1 MSSNVL
7 KVSKHVICKKFW
19 DFLPFFYFL
28 DKLRNWQLI
37 KLIYSHILSEV
48 YVTEKKLKFG
58 IQNGLNVARAG
69 YTEDQ
74 ILTACILADKTGY
87 DSIFYMDHTNVP
99 QWKNAIVLDPWVML
113 SAIAAVTSNV
123 ELGTC
128 VTDAIRRHPSNIAL
142 AAISLD
148 RVSKGRAILGI
159 GAGEAQNLK
168 EFCIPFEKPVSKWEE
183 QIEVIHK
190 LYESTPDNV
199 VSYDG
204 KYYKLEGACLQA
216 PPIRKPHPP
225 TYMASGGK
233 RTLALTGKLGD
244 GWLPIGYTPELF
256 EDHAA
261 QITKSMNENNR
272 TQEEKDNFEYALDID
287 VYFSEDAEES
297 WAKMKEAV
305 KVSLFK
311 PEVLRVHGLKEI
323 EGFDFVK
330 YFTEYSM
337 SDQSWIIKMR
347 EAATKIPD
355 KIARSSTAVG
365 TPEDIIPIFERF
377 MKSGVNHFVIR
388 FWGKNYFGSI
398 DKFASH
404 VMPKLREIAK
414 Q

>member
-1 MSSNVL
+1 M
-7 KVSKHVICKKFW
+7 
-19 DFLPFFYFL
+19 
-28 DKLRNWQLI
+28 
-37 KLIYSHILSEV
+37 
-48 YVTEKKLKFG
+48 KFG

-74 ILTACILADKTGY
+74 ILTACMLADKTGY

-99 QWKNAIVLDPWVML
+99 QWRNATVLDPWVML
-113 SAIAAVTSNV
+113 SAIAAVTNNV

-142 AAISLD
+142 AAITLD

-168 EFCIPFEKPVSKWEE
+168 EFCIPFEKPVSKWAE
-183 QIEVIHK
+183 QIEVIK
-190 LYESTPDNV
+190 TLYGSDPENTVD
-199 VSYDG
+199 YEG
-204 KYYKLEGACLQA
+204 KYYKLEKACLQA
-216 PPIRKPHPP
+216 PTVRKPHPP

-233 RTLALTGKLGD
+233 RTLELTGKLGE

-256 EDHAA
+256 ADHKG
-261 QITKSMNENNR
+261 QIDVSMEKYGR
-272 TQEEKDNFEYALDID
+272 PQEVRRDFEYALDID
-287 VYFSEDAEES
+287 VYFSEDAEAS
-297 WAKMKEAV
+297 WARMKEAV

-311 PEVLRVHGLKEI
+311 PEILRVHDLKEI

-337 SDQSWIIKMR
+337 SNQEWIVKMR

-355 KIARSSTAVG
+355 AVARSSTAVG
-365 TPEDIIPIFERF
+365 TPEDVIPTFERF
-377 MKSGVNHFVIR
+377 MESGVNHFVIR
-388 FWGKNYFGSI
+388 FWGRNYFGSI

-404 VMPKLREIAK
+404 VMPALRKKAESMGL
-414 Q
+414 

>member
-1 MSSNVL
+1 MG
-7 KVSKHVICKKFW
+7 
-19 DFLPFFYFL
+19 
-28 DKLRNWQLI
+28 
-37 KLIYSHILSEV
+37 
-48 YVTEKKLKFG
+48 KLKFG

-99 QWKNAIVLDPWVML
+99 QWKKAIVLDPWVML
-113 SAIAAVTSNV
+113 SAIAAVTNNV

-142 AAISLD
+142 AAITLD

-168 EFCIPFEKPVSKWEE
+168 EFCIPFEKPVSKWAE
-183 QIEVIHK
+183 QVELIK
-190 LYESTPDNV
+190 TLYKSTPDNT

-225 TYMASGGK
+225 TYMAAGGK
-233 RTLALTGKLGD
+233 RTLELTGKLGD

-256 EDHAA
+256 EDHKK
-261 QITKSMNENNR
+261 QIENSMDKHNR
-272 TQEEKDNFEYALDID
+272 TREEKDSFQMALDID

-311 PEVLRVHGLKEI
+311 PEVLRVHDLKEI

-337 SDQSWIIKMR
+337 SNQSWIVKMR

-355 KIARSSTAVG
+355 AVARSSTAIG
-365 TPEDIIPIFERF
+365 TPEDVIPTFERF
-377 MKSGVNHFVIR
+377 KKAGVNHFVIR

-404 VMPKLREIAK
+404 VMPHLRENPRK
-414 Q
+414 

>member
-1 MSSNVL
+1 MYLASN
-7 KVSKHVICKKFW
+7 
-19 DFLPFFYFL
+19 
-28 DKLRNWQLI
+28 Q
-37 KLIYSHILSEV
+37 
-48 YVTEKKLKFG
+48 LKFG

-99 QWKNAIVLDPWVML
+99 QWKHAIVLDPWVML
-113 SAIAAVTSNV
+113 SAIAAVTQNV

-183 QIEVIHK
+183 QIQVIHK
-190 LYESTPDNV
+190 LYDSTPDNT

-216 PPIRKPHPP
+216 PPIRKPRPP
-225 TYMASGGK
+225 TYMAAGGK
-233 RTLALTGKLGD
+233 RTLAMTGKLGD

-256 EDHAA
+256 ADHKA
-261 QITKSMNENNR
+261 QIEKSMDENNR
-272 TQEEKDNFEYALDID
+272 TQEEKDNFQFALDID
-287 VYFSEDAEES
+287 VYFSEDAEQS

-311 PEVLRVHGLKEI
+311 PEILRVHNIKEI

-337 SDQSWIIKMR
+337 SDQSWIVKMR
-347 EAATKIPD
+347 EAATKLPD
-355 KIARSSTAVG
+355 DVARSSIALG
-365 TPEDIIPIFERF
+365 TPEDIIPVFEKF
-377 MKSGVNHFVIR
+377 MDAGVNHFVIR

-398 DKFASH
+398 DKFATH
-404 VMPKLREIAK
+404 VMPVLREKAKAK

>member
-1 MSSNVL
+1 MYLTSN
-7 KVSKHVICKKFW
+7 
-19 DFLPFFYFL
+19 
-28 DKLRNWQLI
+28 Q
-37 KLIYSHILSEV
+37 
-48 YVTEKKLKFG
+48 LKFG

-99 QWKNAIVLDPWVML
+99 QWKHAIVLDPWVML
-113 SAIAAVTSNV
+113 SAIAAVTQNV

-183 QIEVIHK
+183 QIQVIHK
-190 LYESTPDNV
+190 LYDSTPDNT

-216 PPIRKPHPP
+216 PPIRKPRPP
-225 TYMASGGK
+225 TYMAAGGK
-233 RTLALTGKLGD
+233 RTLAMTGKLGD

-256 EDHAA
+256 ADHKA
-261 QITKSMNENNR
+261 QIEKSMDKNDR
-272 TQEEKDNFEYALDID
+272 TQEEKDNFQFALDID
-287 VYFSEDAEES
+287 VYFSEDAEQS

-311 PEVLRVHGLKEI
+311 PEILRVHNIKEI

-337 SDQSWIIKMR
+337 SDQSWIVKMR
-347 EAATKIPD
+347 EAATKLPD
-355 KIARSSTAVG
+355 DVARSSIALG
-365 TPEDIIPIFERF
+365 TPEDIIPVFEKF
-377 MKSGVNHFVIR
+377 MDAGVNHFVIR

-398 DKFASH
+398 DKFATH
-404 VMPKLREIAK
+404 VMPVLREKAKAQAK

>member
-1 MSSNVL
+1 MGN
-7 KVSKHVICKKFW
+7 
-19 DFLPFFYFL
+19 
-28 DKLRNWQLI
+28 
-37 KLIYSHILSEV
+37 
-48 YVTEKKLKFG
+48 LKFG

-99 QWKNAIVLDPWVML
+99 QWKKAIVLDPWVML
-113 SAIAAVTSNV
+113 SAIAAVTNNV

-142 AAISLD
+142 AAITLD

-168 EFCIPFEKPVSKWEE
+168 EFCIPFEKPVSKWAE
-183 QIEVIHK
+183 QVELIK
-190 LYESTPDNV
+190 TLYKSTPDNTV
-199 VSYDG
+199 NYDG

-225 TYMASGGK
+225 TYMAAGGK
-233 RTLALTGKLGD
+233 RTLELTGKLGD

-256 EDHAA
+256 EDHRK
-261 QITKSMNENNR
+261 QIQNSMDKHNR
-272 TQEEKDNFEYALDID
+272 TQEEKDNFQMALDVD

-311 PEVLRVHGLKEI
+311 PEVLRVHDLKEI

-337 SDQSWIIKMR
+337 SNQSWIIKMR

-355 KIARSSTAVG
+355 AVARSSTAIG
-365 TPEDIIPIFERF
+365 TPEDVIPTFERF
-377 MKSGVNHFVIR
+377 KKAGVNHFVIR

-404 VMPKLREIAK
+404 VMPHLRENPRK
-414 Q
+414 

>member
-1 MSSNVL
+1 
-7 KVSKHVICKKFW
+7 VI
-19 DFLPFFYFL
+19 
-28 DKLRNWQLI
+28 
-37 KLIYSHILSEV
+37 
-48 YVTEKKLKFG
+48 EKKLKFG

-74 ILTACILADKTGY
+74 ILTACMLADKTGY

-99 QWKNAIVLDPWVML
+99 QWKNATVLDPWVML
-113 SAIAAVTSNV
+113 SAIAAVTNNV

-142 AAISLD
+142 AAITLD

-168 EFCIPFEKPVSKWEE
+168 EFCIPFEQPVSKWAE
-183 QIEVIHK
+183 QIEVIK
-190 LYESTPDNV
+190 TLYKSTPDNTV
-199 VSYDG
+199 DYKG
-204 KYYKLEGACLQA
+204 KFYQLEGACLQA

-233 RTLALTGKLGD
+233 RTLELTGKLGD

-256 EDHAA
+256 EDHKK
-261 QITKSMNENNR
+261 QIENSMNKYNR
-272 TQEEKDNFEYALDID
+272 TKDEKDNFQFALDID

-297 WAKMKEAV
+297 WARMKEAV

-337 SDQSWIIKMR
+337 SDQSWIVKMR

-355 KIARSSTAVG
+355 GIARSSTAVG
-365 TPEDIIPIFERF
+365 TPEDIIPTFERF
-377 MKSGVNHFVIR
+377 MKAGVNHFVIR

-404 VMPKLREIAK
+404 VMPTLREIAAK
-414 Q
+414 

>member
-1 MSSNVL
+1 
-7 KVSKHVICKKFW
+7 
-19 DFLPFFYFL
+19 
-28 DKLRNWQLI
+28 
-37 KLIYSHILSEV
+37 
-48 YVTEKKLKFG
+48 
-58 IQNGLNVARAG
+58 
-69 YTEDQ
+69 
-74 ILTACILADKTGY
+74 
-87 DSIFYMDHTNVP
+87 
-99 QWKNAIVLDPWVML
+99 ML
-113 SAIAAVTSNV
+113 SAIAAVTNNV

-142 AAISLD
+142 AAITLD

-183 QIEVIHK
+183 QIQVIK
-190 LYESTPDNV
+190 ALYGSTPDNTV
-199 VSYDG
+199 NYDG

-225 TYMASGGK
+225 TYMASGGT
-233 RTLALTGKLGD
+233 RTLELTGKLGE

-256 EDHAA
+256 EDHAK
-261 QITKSMNENNR
+261 QIKDSMNKHNR
-272 TQEEKDNFEYALDID
+272 TQSEKDNFQYALDID

-311 PEVLRVHGLKEI
+311 PEVLRVHGIKEI

-337 SDQSWIIKMR
+337 SDQSWIVKMR

-365 TPEDIIPIFERF
+365 TPDDIIPTFERF
-377 MKSGVNHFVIR
+377 MKAGVNHFVIR

-404 VMPKLREIAK
+404 VMPYLREK
-414 Q
+414 LQK

>member
-1 MSSNVL
+1 MV
-7 KVSKHVICKKFW
+7 
-19 DFLPFFYFL
+19 
-28 DKLRNWQLI
+28 
-37 KLIYSHILSEV
+37 
-48 YVTEKKLKFG
+48 KFG

-74 ILTACILADKTGY
+74 IITACMLADKTGY

-99 QWKNAIVLDPWVML
+99 QWKKSIVLDPWVML
-113 SAIAAVTSNV
+113 SAIAAVTNNV

-142 AAISLD
+142 AAITLD
-148 RVSKGRAILGI
+148 RISKGRAILGI

-168 EFCIPFEKPVSKWEE
+168 EFCIPFEKPVSKWAE
-183 QIEVIHK
+183 QIEVIK
-190 LYESTPDNV
+190 TLYKSDPDNT
-199 VSYDG
+199 VSYEG
-204 KYYKLEGACLQA
+204 KYYQLQGACLQA

-233 RTLALTGKLGD
+233 RTLELTGKLGN

-256 EDHAA
+256 QDHKG
-261 QITKSMNENNR
+261 QIDASMNKYNR
-272 TQEEKDNFEYALDID
+272 TQEDKDNFEYALDID
-287 VYFSEDAEES
+287 VYFSDDAEAS
-297 WAKMKEAV
+297 WARMKEAV

-311 PEVLRVHGLKEI
+311 PEILRVHKLKEI

-337 SDQSWIIKMR
+337 SNQEWIVKMR
-347 EAATKIPD
+347 EAATKIPES
-355 KIARSSTAVG
+355 IARSSTAVG
-365 TPEDIIPIFERF
+365 TPEDVIPTFERF
-377 MKSGVNHFVIR
+377 MEVGVNHFVIR

-404 VMPKLREIAK
+404 VMPHLRKKAK
-414 Q
+414 EMNL

>member
-1 MSSNVL
+1 MAQN
-7 KVSKHVICKKFW
+7 
-19 DFLPFFYFL
+19 
-28 DKLRNWQLI
+28 
-37 KLIYSHILSEV
+37 
-48 YVTEKKLKFG
+48 KLKFG

-69 YTEDQ
+69 YSEDQ

-113 SAIAAVTSNV
+113 SAIAAVTTNV
-123 ELGTC
+123 EIGTC

-142 AAISLD
+142 ATISLD
-148 RVSKGRAILGI
+148 RISKGRAILGI

-168 EFCIPFEKPVSKWEE
+168 EFCIPFEKPVSKWAE
-183 QIEVIHK
+183 QIETIHK
-190 LYESTPDNV
+190 LYESTPDNTV
-199 VSYDG
+199 DYDG
-204 KYYKLEGACLQA
+204 KYYQLKGACLQA
-216 PPIRKPHPP
+216 PPIRKPRPP
-225 TYMASGGK
+225 TYMAAGGK
-233 RTLALTGKLGD
+233 RTLGLTGKLGD

-256 EDHAA
+256 EDHAG
-261 QITKSMNENNR
+261 QIKVSMDENNR
-272 TQEEKDNFEYALDID
+272 TQEEKDNFQYALDID
-287 VYFSEDAEES
+287 VYFSEDAEAS

-311 PEVLRVHGLKEI
+311 PEVLRVHKIKEI

-337 SDQSWIIKMR
+337 SDQSWIVKMR
-347 EAATKIPD
+347 EAATKLPD
-355 KIARSSTAVG
+355 GVARSSTAIG
-365 TPEDIIPIFERF
+365 TPEDIIPTFERF
-377 MKSGVNHFVIR
+377 MKAGVNHFVIR

-404 VMPKLREIAK
+404 VMPALREKAK